1 MTTNAELH
9 LLNMVATNAKL
20 RLLKLVARHF
30 LRRDYCY
37 EQVCSIIWFRNDD
50 LGCDAR
56 LVRDVTRQALIED
69 LAERNRQ
76 WEAAQ

>member
-30 LRRDYCY
+30 LRCDYCY
-37 EQVCSIIWFRNDD
+37 EQVRSIIWFRNDD
-50 LGCDAR
+50 LRCDAK
-56 LVRDVTRQALIED
+56 LVSEVCRQALIED
-69 LAERNRQ
+69 TAERDKH
-76 WEAAQ
+76 WEAAR